1 MNDMDMLREALA
13 TEAMTSEHLA
23 RALLFFLCKKGI
35 VDYQEF
41 LTYLDEKTAVRMEKM
56 ILKIK
61 EAEEENERS
70 MQEPP
75 FYK

>member
-35 VDYQEF
+35 VDY
-41 LTYLDEKTAVRMEKM
+41 LDEKTAARMEKM